1 MPSSPSFVA
10 IAVYLCCNWKSWTA
24 NVQRFTL
31 PVAANN
37 VRSPDNNTL
46 LSLVVHHIYIY
57 IYMGVV
63 LRTHPVCGE
72 SHKSHISLAD
82 IWVLLIYQYRPKQH
96 WLSVG
101 VDKTLSYS
109 SRMQTPCTIKYSK
122 PRLIHIQ
129 FDWRFYPV
137 WAKIRIKRRW
147 LFLTWCHLSTDISVK
162 IYGAPVVKILYLTD
176 LAQKLLSLRIFRYL
190 CAEIAISARI

>member
-1 MPSSPSFVA
+1 MLQLKILNGKCAKIHTTCGSKQRKITWQQHSI
-10 IAVYLCCNWKSWTA
+10 IACCA
-24 NVQRFTL
+24 
-31 PVAANN
+31 P
-37 VRSPDNNTL
+37 
-46 LSLVVHHIYIY
+46 HIY